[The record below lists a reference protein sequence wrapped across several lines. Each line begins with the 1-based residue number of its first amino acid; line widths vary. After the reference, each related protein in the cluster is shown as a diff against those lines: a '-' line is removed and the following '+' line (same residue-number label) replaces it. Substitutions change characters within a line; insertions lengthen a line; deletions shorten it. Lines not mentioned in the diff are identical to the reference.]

1 MRNSMEKRRRLNQM
15 EQNLTNGFFNEFSA
29 GGHHR
34 AQLAILPVSPKVSP
48 LSSVVINAHQAQRP
62 LGIRVKGHRK
72 DPGPVVGC
80 RVTNKVSVAKKER
93 DDHGRDSYHRL
104 RAKSHGLDKKN
115 GKEKI
120 REGEGEGEGKGSW
133 KGNSRRKRVTEL
145 LFSLAITVSRRDG
158 EKEREEKKK
167 AEEEKRGSENGVF
180 LFATGK
186 NTSALDEAQVTEEHG
201 RHRGNGTHNVLDDVK
216 LEGLQLAPEGGDLGV
231 DLVAGGLHLGLLL
244 L

>member
-1 MRNSMEKRRRLNQM
+1 MVWTKRMEK
-15 EQNLTNGFFNEFSA
+15 
-29 GGHHR
+29 
-34 AQLAILPVSPKVSP
+34 K
-48 LSSVVINAHQAQRP
+48 RP
-62 LGIRVKGHRK
+62 G
-72 DPGPVVGC
+72 
-80 RVTNKVSVAKKER
+80 KEKEK
-93 DDHGRDSYHRL
+93 DHGR
-104 RAKSHGLDKKN
+104 
-115 GKEKI
+115 E
-120 REGEGEGEGKGSW
+120 
-133 KGNSRRKRVTEL
+133 NSRRKRVTEL